1 MSNPGPFSSSTA
13 AELAQLLG
21 GELRAGP
28 PGTPVTGV
36 GSLAEAGEG
45 DVAFF
50 ANPKYL
56 AALRR
61 SRASAVLVPREF
73 PATIPLTCAVIAV
86 DHPSGAFA
94 RLVERFTPPPV
105 PVVPGVAPTASLGRG
120 MRLGVDVSVGPYAVI
135 EDDVELGDRVVIGAH
150 SFVGAG
156 TVIGEDTRIY
166 PHVTVRERCRL
177 GRRIILHP
185 GVVIGG
191 DGFGFETREG
201 RHHKIPQTGI
211 VQIDDDVE
219 IGANSTVDRARF
231 GRTHIGEG
239 TKIDNLVQIA
249 HNVVIGPHCILCSQA
264 GISGSTRLGK
274 YVTLAGQAGLVGHI
288 EMGDGA
294 TAGAKA
300 GVSKDVPANTVV
312 FGYPAE
318 PLAEAKESIARIRRL
333 PKLLERVKKLEAEL
347 AILQAKL
354 QTVTNESVQ

>member
-1 MSNPGPFSSSTA
+1 MSTPSLSVSTTTA
-13 AELAQLLG
+13 AELARLLG
-21 GELRAGP
+21 GELRAGSP
-28 PGTPVTGV
+28 ETPVSGV

-45 DVAFF
+45 DAAFF
-50 ANPKYL
+50 AHPKYL
-56 AALRR
+56 AALRC
-61 SRASAVLVPREF
+61 SRASVVLVPREF
-73 PATIPLTCAVIAV
+73 PATVPLTCAIIAV
-86 DHPSGAFA
+86 DNPSGAFA

-105 PVVPGVAPTASLGRG
+105 PVMAGVAGSAVLGRG
-120 MRLGVDVSVGPYAVI
+120 VRLGVEVSVGPYAVI

-150 SFVGAG
+150 TFVGTG
-156 TVIGEDTRIY
+156 TMIGDDTRLY

-201 RHHKIPQTGI
+201 RHVKIPQTGT

-239 TKIDNLVQIA
+239 TKIDNLVQVA

-318 PLAEAKESIARIRRL
+318 PLAEAKESIARVRRL
-333 PKLLERVKKLEAEL
+333 PKLLERVKQLEAEL
-347 AILQAKL
+347 AALKEKL
-354 QTVTNESVQ
+354 

>member
-1 MSNPGPFSSSTA
+1 MSNPGPFFSSTA
-13 AELAQLLG
+13 AGIARGLG
-21 GELRAGP
+21 GELRAGSP
-28 PGTPVTGV
+28 ETVVTGV

-45 DVAFF
+45 DLAFF
-50 ANPKYL
+50 GHPKYL

-61 SRASAVLVPREF
+61 SRASAVLVPRDF

-86 DHPSGAFA
+86 DNPSGAFA
-94 RLVERFTPPPV
+94 QLVERFTPPPV
-105 PVVPGVAPTASLGRG
+105 PVAPGIAGSALLGRG
-120 MRLGVDVSVGPYAVI
+120 VRLGAGVSVGPYAVI
-135 EDDVELGDRVVIGAH
+135 EDDVEIGDRVVIGAH
-150 SFVGAG
+150 AFVGTG
-156 TVIGEDTRIY
+156 THIGDDTRLY

-191 DGFGFETREG
+191 DGFGFETRDG
-201 RHHKIPQTGI
+201 RHHKVPQTGI

-239 TKIDNLVQIA
+239 TKIDNLVQVG

-274 YVTLAGQAGLVGHI
+274 NVTLAGQAGLVGHI

-294 TAGAKA
+294 TAGAQA
-300 GVSKDVPANTVV
+300 GVSKSVPANAVV

-318 PLAEAKESIARIRRL
+318 PLEEFKQTLARVRRL
-333 PKLLERVKKLEAEL
+333 PKLLERVKRLEAEL
-347 AILQAKL
+347 AALKEKL
-354 QTVTNESVQ
+354 